1 MKIETTDILI
11 VGTGAAGSTA
21 AWNLSKSNFKIT
33 CLEQGPFINY
43 KEYSFNNTFREIKK
57 LYNFNSD
64 PNLRNLKSDYPIDS
78 KNSPISIANYNAV
91 GGSTLIYSGHYP
103 RFHPSDFKTKKIDKV
118 GNNWLFNYY
127 DLEKYY
133 NLNDKMVGVS
143 GLSGRSILPR
153 NKKFIFP
160 N

>member
-64 PNLRNLKSDYPIDS
+64 PNLRNLKSGQLDKLNIKVR
-78 KNSPISIANYNAV
+78 KNKLKQN
-91 GGSTLIYSGHYP
+91 
-103 RFHPSDFKTKKIDKV
+103 
-118 GNNWLFNYY
+118 
-127 DLEKYY
+127 
-133 NLNDKMVGVS
+133 
-143 GLSGRSILPR
+143 
-153 NKKFIFP
+153 NKKGIF
-160 N
+160 